1 MAVKIAGEMMIS
13 LDQYPHIPY
22 WFTLRQAIAALEKSE
37 IDKDG
42 QKSLPRALLVFDEH
56 YHLLGCVRRRD
67 ILRGLEPKF
76 LRTMP
81 ITHRKSLF
89 DVDVDP
95 NLVDLSKGK
104 ISKALQEQE
113 HEFEVASED
122 VQKDLKQ
129 VFTPEFINRLDSTVV
144 FHPLTKESIEK
155 IVKLQIN
162 EFQERLNEKNITL
175 HVESDALKAL
185 TKISYHPESGARQV
199 RRVLADKLEHPLAE
213 ALLNSSIKSG
223 NVIKVSYNQKKELCE
238 FKVS

>member
-104 ISKALQEQE
+104 ISKALQEQADTPVS
-113 HEFEVASED
+113 EVM
-122 VQKDLKQ
+122 
-129 VFTPEFINRLDSTVV
+129 TPLTSMVDYNDHLTKVIFKMINRDLNLIAVSRDGKVV
-144 FHPLTKESIEK
+144 G
-155 IVKLQIN
+155 V
-162 EFQERLNEKNITL
+162 
-175 HVESDALKAL
+175 
-185 TKISYHPESGARQV
+185 V
-199 RRVLADKLEHPLAE
+199 RSVDVFREIASLLLE
-213 ALLNSSIKSG
+213 
-223 NVIKVSYNQKKELCE
+223 Q
-238 FKVS
+238 